1 MLRSMCRLSLFSFLD
16 PSVCKVIML
25 RRVKSAPL
33 VNGPHSAL
41 KTGQGGK
48 SKRICGKPLNSGVD
62 T

>member
-1 MLRSMCRLSLFSFLD
+1 
-16 PSVCKVIML
+16 VCKVIML